1 MSNITEKLNNAFGD
15 SEKTKEKLQNAFG
28 DSANTSSAVHMSV
41 EEASAFFDTIVEKS
55 VLLKKVRTEKMDF
68 AKKNLQRL
76 ISDGEFLRPGADSF
90 DDSQADKVDVKPI
103 EIITK
108 EVQGSFFIYDKEKRH
123 NIEGQSFGEH
133 MLNIMATKAANS
145 LEKLAILG
153 DTDEASFTGDKAV
166 YKQFDGFFK
175 QIKEHGNYIDASQS
189 SIFAD
194 DTVTREKFVKM
205 YTTLDPAFRDQ
216 AEFFLHD
223 NVVVEYDELF
233 TGNYN
238 RNNLVDNILSRPM
251 IKVPLAPTKDGKTK
265 VLLTDPKNLIFAV
278 QVETANITF
287 EKVRNA
293 KMKRDEWYFNM
304 EIAFA
309 VEAPDKAVLLD
320 NLKMKY

>member
-1 MSNITEKLNNAFGD
+1 MHSRS
-15 SEKTKEKLQNAFG
+15 SE
-28 DSANTSSAVHMSV
+28 
-41 EEASAFFDTIVEKS
+41 
-55 VLLKKVRTEKMDF
+55 
-68 AKKNLQRL
+68 L
-76 ISDGEFLRPGADSF
+76 IIA
-90 DDSQADKVDVKPI
+90 
-103 EIITK
+103 
-108 EVQGSFFIYDKEKRH
+108 
-123 NIEGQSFGEH
+123 
-133 MLNIMATKAANS
+133 
-145 LEKLAILG
+145 
-153 DTDEASFTGDKAV
+153 
-166 YKQFDGFFK
+166 
-175 QIKEHGNYIDASQS
+175 NYIDASQS